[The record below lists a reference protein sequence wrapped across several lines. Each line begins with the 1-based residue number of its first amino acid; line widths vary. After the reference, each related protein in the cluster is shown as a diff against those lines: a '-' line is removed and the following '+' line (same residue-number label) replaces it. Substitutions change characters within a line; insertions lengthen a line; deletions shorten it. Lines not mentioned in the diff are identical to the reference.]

1 MAAYKIILWFS
12 KHKTINGLCPV
23 ISQIWGDFF
32 LNPKKGQEST
42 NDSVRTERTTRQYYH
57 MPHLTRMLENVKT
70 KKSLIELRKVLR
82 LIIIWPCNGL
92 LMILC
97 FQPKPKLSFEIR
109 KSCAVL
115 RGSMQFWQRYCYIW
129 IWMKQRGPKWENSRR
144 QPWLKLSQKMDY
156 WFILNMMMRNNI
168 FRITTIGGNAY
179 SCDENVHQRI
189 KVGHKPFSSGVLIR
203 TWVNVICCPSGFVL

>member
-115 RGSMQFWQRYCYIW
+115 RGSMQFWQRYCYTVSEFEWNSEAQSGKTREDNHDWNFPKKWITDSFW
-129 IWMKQRGPKWENSRR
+129 IWWCEITSSASLRLVGMHIRVMKMFTRGLRLVTSHFLRG
-144 QPWLKLSQKMDY
+144 S
-156 WFILNMMMRNNI
+156 
-168 FRITTIGGNAY
+168 
-179 SCDENVHQRI
+179 H
-189 KVGHKPFSSGVLIR
+189 
-203 TWVNVICCPSGFVL
+203 